1 MIRALDFKF
10 KTLLEGLDSR
20 ILRFEGYV
28 NTSYSR
34 GEEPAK
40 VTGASPKTSA
50 EKPYGGHCRRAAK
63 PENEPA

>member
-50 EKPYGGHCRRAAK
+50 EKPYGGHGRRAAK

>member
-1 MIRALDFKF
+1 VIRALDFKF
-10 KTLLEGLDSR
+10 KTLLNTLDSK

-28 NTSYSR
+28 NTSYSHF
-34 GEEPAK
+34 EEPAK

-50 EKPYGGHCRRAAK
+50 ETPYGGHCCKAAK